1 MQHVQTEAPRFV
13 RDIHS
18 KALLNTDY
26 NALQRH
32 RKERIYFQNQ
42 QNDINMLRSQVDELS
57 KVREEMLEI
66 KTLLIQF
73 FNTSKR
79 KSTYLSTNIG

>member
-1 MQHVQTEAPRFV
+1 MQHVQTEDPRFV

-32 RKERIYFQNQ
+32 RKERAYFQKQ

-66 KTLLIQF
+66 KGLLKEII
-73 FNTSKR
+73 K
-79 KSTYLSTNIG
+79 K

>member
-1 MQHVQTEAPRFV
+1 MGIQVQTEDPMYV

-26 NALQRH
+26 NALQQH
-32 RKERIYFQNQ
+32 RRERVYFQKQ
-42 QNDINMLRSQVDELS
+42 QSDINILRSQVNELT

-66 KTLLIQF
+66 KGLLREII
-73 FNTSKR
+73 K
-79 KSTYLSTNIG
+79 K